1 MPNPLIEELKK
12 QISEFHHEP
21 KAEAIGTVL
30 EVGDGVARVSGL
42 SGVMVSEMIEF
53 ENGAFGVALNLE
65 EGEAGVMLLGE
76 TGDIKEGTI
85 AKSTGRILSVPVSD
99 TVIGRV
105 VNAPGRPSTGRGKS
119 KLPNTIRSRRSL
131 RASLPASQSISRCRR
146 ESRPSM
152 H

>member
-12 QISEFHHEP
+12 QIGEFHHEP

-53 ENGAFGVALNLE
+53 ENGAYGVALNLE

-76 TGDIKEGTI
+76 TGDIKEWTV
-85 AKSTGRILSVPVSD
+85 AKSTGWSLSVPVSD
-99 TVIGRV
+99 TVVGRV
-105 VNAPGRPSTGRGKS
+105 VNALGAAIDGNGK
-119 KLPNTIRSRRSL
+119 IE
-131 RASLPASQSISRCRR
+131 A
-146 ESRPSM
+146 
-152 H
+152 